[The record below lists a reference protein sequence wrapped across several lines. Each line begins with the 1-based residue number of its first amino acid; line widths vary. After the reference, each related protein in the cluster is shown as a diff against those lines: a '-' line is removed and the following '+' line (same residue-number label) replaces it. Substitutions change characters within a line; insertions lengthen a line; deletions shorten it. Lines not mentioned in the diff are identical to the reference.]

1 MLKVKYLLLVFI
13 LVLLCGCGE
22 SNKVDSTI
30 SDVLISENVSETV
43 SIVEE
48 KKTQEEVQIPSED
61 QTTEASIVEEI
72 IEEPSYDIIPEVY
85 AYSLTISIN
94 PLVELYF
101 DSDNVV
107 VGIGYL
113 NQDAIDAY
121 SDIEIIGQSL
131 DSGINTIIQS
141 ASDQGYIK
149 EDATVEIELAKV
161 SDESQEAF
169 DVSILADATKFANET
184 INEINRLSDEVKKI
198 EIEIAVNETVVEE
211 KGITAPAICEDCN
224 GTGNNC
230 TECNGTAIVKCK
242 RCTGGVETCGICNG
256 TKSIKCH
263 GCHGAGG
270 DCGHC
275 GGSGTISCDACGGR
289 GSFNCSWCGGALEHV
304 CPICWG
310 EGSCPTCG
318 GDGIR

>member
-1 MLKVKYLLLVFI
+1 MKKSAFLFVVMLGF
-13 LVLLCGCGE
+13 LLCSCGNRKDTSAIQE
-22 SNKVDSTI
+22 QTA
-30 SDVLISENVSETV
+30 ENVSEMGSVVET
-43 SIVEE
+43 SIEE
-48 KKTQEEVQIPSED
+48 KQTVSED
-61 QTTEASIVEEI
+61 QLTETSVVEEI

-121 SDIEIIGQSL
+121 KDTEIVGQTL
-131 DSGINTIIQS
+131 DDGISTIIET
-141 ASDQGYIK
+141 ASEKGYIK
-149 EDATVEIELAKV
+149 EDATIEIELAKV
-161 SDESQEAF
+161 ADESQEAF
-169 DVSILADATKFANET
+169 DVSILVDATKCVNDT
-184 INEINRLSDEVKKI
+184 ISEINRTTDEVK
-198 EIEIAVNETVVEE
+198 EVAVEVAVNETVIED
-211 KGITAPAICEDCN
+211 KGIAAPTICEDCN

-230 TECNGTAIVKCK
+230 KECNGTAIVRCK
-242 RCTGGVETCGICNG
+242 RCSNGVETCGICNG
-256 TKSIKCH
+256 SGSIKCH

-275 GGSGTISCDACGGR
+275 GGSGTISCDGCGGR
-289 GSFNCSWCGGALEHV
+289 GSFNCSWCAGALEHV

-310 EGSCPTCG
+310 EGSCSTCG
-318 GDGIR
+318 GDGIK

>member
-1 MLKVKYLLLVFI
+1 MKKTVFLFVVMLGF
-13 LVLLCGCGE
+13 LLCSCGNRKDTSAIQE
-22 SNKVDSTI
+22 QTA
-30 SDVLISENVSETV
+30 ENVSETGSV
-43 SIVEE
+43 VESSIEE
-48 KKTQEEVQIPSED
+48 KQTVSEEQPIETSV
-61 QTTEASIVEEI
+61 VEEI

-107 VGIGYL
+107 VGIEYL

-121 SDIEIIGQSL
+121 KDTEIIGQTF
-131 DSGINTIIQS
+131 DEGISTIIET
-141 ASDQGYIK
+141 ASEQGYIK
-149 EDATVEIELAKV
+149 EDATIEIELAKV
-161 SDESQEAF
+161 ADESQEAF
-169 DVSILADATKFANET
+169 DVSILVDATKCVNDT
-184 INEINRLSDEVKKI
+184 ISEINRTTDEVK
-198 EIEIAVNETVVEE
+198 EVAVEVAVNETVIED
-211 KGITAPAICEDCN
+211 KGITVPTICEDCN

-230 TECNGTAIVKCK
+230 KECNGTAIVRCK
-242 RCTGGVETCGICNG
+242 RCSNGVETCGICNG
-256 TKSIKCH
+256 SGSIKCH

-275 GGSGTISCDACGGR
+275 GGSGTISCDGCGGR
-289 GSFNCSWCGGALEHV
+289 GSFNCSWCAGALEHV

-318 GDGIR
+318 GDGIK